1 MLKTDHRV
9 QFADARDLDMLETA
23 SIDLV
28 VTSPPYPM
36 IEMWDDLFKTMSPA
50 IEGGWEHENGQ
61 RLFELM
67 HLELDRVWAGVYRV
81 LRNDGVACVNV
92 GDAVRSM
99 GGKFSLFPN
108 HARILMACLGLGFH
122 ALPLLL
128 WRKPTN
134 APNKFMGSGMLP
146 VGAYVT
152 LEHEYILILRK
163 GGLRGFE
170 SSDARSTRSE
180 SALFWEERNRW
191 YSDLWDFRG
200 VRQLTGSVDQGDR
213 SRDKSR
219 DKSRDRSAAFPFELA
234 YRLINMYSVRGD
246 VVLDPFLGTGTT
258 LFAALA
264 ACRNS
269 MGFELDQSF
278 RNIIKTRAKTAVE
291 DINGYL
297 LQRLENHVRFTEEPK
312 SKSLKH
318 RNIHYDFP
326 VMTRQE
332 RELFIPFVERIDVSS
347 VDADGIDCQA
357 DHMVAIYNE
366 EAASVG

>member
-9 QFADARDLDMLETA
+9 QFRDARDLDMLETE

-36 IEMWDDLFKTMSPA
+36 IEMWDDLFKTLNPV
-50 IEGGWEHENGQ
+50 IKDGWEHEDGQ
-61 RLFELM
+61 NLFELM

-200 VRQLTGSVDQGDR
+200 VRQLISGVDQH
-213 SRDKSR
+213 
-219 DKSRDRSAAFPFELA
+219 DRSAAFPFELA

-269 MGFELDQSF
+269 IGFELDESF
-278 RNIIKTRAKTAVE
+278 RNTIKARAKTAID

-297 LQRLENHVRFTEEPK
+297 SQRLENHVQFTEEQK
-312 SKSLKH
+312 SKSFKH

-332 RELFIPFVERIDVSS
+332 RELFIPFVERIDVSNT
-347 VDADGIDCQA
+347 DADDIDFQA
-357 DHMVAIYNE
+357 DHIVATYNE
-366 EAASVG
+366 EAVSAG

>member
-9 QFADARDLDMLETA
+9 YFRDARDLDVLETA

-36 IEMWDDLFKTMSPA
+36 IEMWDDLFKTLNPT
-50 IEGGWEHENGQ
+50 IQDGWEHEDGQ
-61 RLFELM
+61 NLFELM

-81 LRNDGVACVNV
+81 LRNDGIACVNV

-108 HARILMACLGLGFH
+108 HARILMACLSLGFH

-170 SSDARSTRSE
+170 SSDTRSNRSE

-200 VRQLTGSVDQGDR
+200 VQQGER
-213 SRDKSR
+213 SR

-246 VVLDPFLGTGTT
+246 LVLDPFLGTGTT
-258 LFAALA
+258 LIAALA

-269 MGFELDQSF
+269 IGFELERSL
-278 RNIIKTRAKTAVE
+278 RNTIKERAKCAAE
-291 DINGYL
+291 DINDYL
-297 LQRLENHVRFTEEPK
+297 SQRLENHVRFTEEQK
-312 SKSLKH
+312 SKSFKH
-318 RNIHYDFP
+318 RNIHYNFP

-332 RELFIPFVERIDVSS
+332 RELFIPFVERIDVSN
-347 VDADGIDCQA
+347 VDADGIDCQV
-357 DHMVAIYNE
+357 DHVIATYNE
-366 EAASVG
+366 EALFVG